1 MLNKLLMTAIA
12 ATMTIVTA
20 TAAPAETKKKVVKKP
35 TAEQEANKEIMDE
48 VMLGVA
54 AGLLGGAMKK
64 GKMPKGGKV
73 IVKNVLKSVK
83 KSSKDGDK
91 KKDGGGNKLMILFG
105 GE

>member
-83 KSSKDGDK
+83 KSSKGGD